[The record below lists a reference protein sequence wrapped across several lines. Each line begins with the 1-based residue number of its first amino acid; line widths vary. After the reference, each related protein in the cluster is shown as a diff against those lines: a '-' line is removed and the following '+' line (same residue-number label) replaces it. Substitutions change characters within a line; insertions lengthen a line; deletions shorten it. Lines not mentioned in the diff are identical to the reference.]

1 MLDRINTKEK
11 LSAMSSTSKISPV
24 KERNGNLQD
33 RHFHKEFQ
41 EEKEES
47 RKKRQEK
54 HLFRPSEMA
63 AGDVK
68 IQGMLYT
75 QNRNITRE
83 NKMKKINDNG
93 QWRSID
99 VLV

>member
-1 MLDRINTKEK
+1 MLDRINAKER
-11 LSAMSSTSKISPV
+11 LSAISPTSKINPV

-33 RHFHKEFQ
+33 RRFNREFQ
-41 EEKEES
+41 EKEEEGK
-47 RKKRQEK
+47 KKRQEK
-54 HLFRPSEMA
+54 HVFRPSEMLK
-63 AGDVK
+63 GDEMK
-68 IQGMLYT
+68 QGILYT
-75 QNRNITRE
+75 QNRNIKRE

>member
-1 MLDRINTKEK
+1 MLDRINAKER
-11 LSAMSSTSKISPV
+11 LSAISPTSRINPV

-33 RHFHKEFQ
+33 RHFNREFQ
-41 EEKEES
+41 EEEEES

-54 HLFRPSEMA
+54 HIFRPSEMVES
-63 AGDVK
+63 DVK
-68 IQGMLYT
+68 KQDMLYT
-75 QNRNITRE
+75 HNRNIKRG
-83 NKMKKINDNG
+83 NKMKKSDDNG